1 MPVDRIS
8 SEKLYCAG
16 WEEIMK
22 KRIIA
27 GTLMVA
33 VVIAGLVGCQSK
45 ENTELQPGDSELQME
60 DMEMKVNP
68 GYRTVTEVMDWGPAI
83 TKVILNMDV
92 TVDESMIDTGTFL
105 VSSKRKLKELELTT
119 KRNVLD
125 VYVSDAEGSRDAE
138 GTCITIE
145 MEVGPDMAEGS
156 PFNYDFASGLNQYVE
171 TTYLIQTAEDA
182 ILKTKD
188 GKYLTMDATDA
199 SDNRGNINVIADTFD
214 CMGSYSDEKSGITLT
229 YASYIPEHAKEGK
242 TPLIIWLH
250 GAGEGGTDPT
260 IAIMGNKVV
269 NLATED
275 IQQYFG
281 ETGAEILAPQTATM
295 WMDNGEGKYMDV
307 TDADAGTS
315 YYTEALMDL
324 IEEYVSGHNEIDTA
338 RIYIGGCSNGGYMT
352 LNMLIEYPEYFAAGY
367 PVCEA
372 YEANWLNDEK
382 MAILKDIPIWMTAAK
397 TDTTVSVAEH
407 SSALYEYLTEAGA
420 QDIHYSLFENVVDT
434 SGKYFKPDGKTPY
447 EYNGHWSW
455 IYTLNNECV
464 DEIGG
469 QKVSVF
475 EWLAQQ
481 SR

>member
-1 MPVDRIS
+1 
-8 SEKLYCAG
+8 
-16 WEEIMK
+16 MK

-27 GTLMVA
+27 GILMMGVLIIG
-33 VVIAGLVGCQSK
+33 IAGCQSK
-45 ENTELQPGDSELQME
+45 ENTQLQVE
-60 DMEMKVNP
+60 DEEMKVNP
-68 GYRTVTEVMDWGPAI
+68 GYRTVTEAMDWGPAI

-105 VSSKRKLKELELTT
+105 VSSKREVKEHELTT
-119 KRNVLD
+119 KRNVLAA
-125 VYVSDAEGSRDAE
+125 YVSDIEGNRDLN

-145 MEVGPDMAEGS
+145 MEVGPDMVEGS
-156 PFNYDFASGLNQYVE
+156 PFNYDFTSGLNQYVE

-188 GKYLTMDATDA
+188 GKYLTMEATDA
-199 SDNRGNINVIADTFD
+199 SDDRGNINVIVDMFD
-214 CMGSYSDEKSGITLT
+214 CSGSYSDEQSGITLA
-229 YASYIPEHAKEGK
+229 YASYVPEHAKEGE

-281 ETGAEILAPQTATM
+281 GTGAVILAPQTATM
-295 WMDNGEGKYMDV
+295 WMDDGEGKYMDM

-315 YYTEALMDL
+315 YYTVALMNL
-324 IEEYVSGHNEIDTA
+324 IEAYVSEHDEIDMD

-352 LNMLIEYPEYFAAGY
+352 INMLIEYPEYFAAAY

-372 YEANWLNDEK
+372 YAANWLNDK
-382 MAILKDIPIWMTAAK
+382 KISILKDTPIWLTAAK
-397 TDTTVSVAEH
+397 TDRTVPAEGF
-407 SSALYEYLTEAGA
+407 SSALYESLVKAGA
-420 QDIHYSLFENVVDT
+420 QNIYYSLFENVVDT

-455 IYTLNNECV
+455 IYTLNNECTDEV
-464 DEIGG
+464 DG
-469 QKVSVF
+469 KRVSIF
-475 EWLAQQ
+475 QWLARQ